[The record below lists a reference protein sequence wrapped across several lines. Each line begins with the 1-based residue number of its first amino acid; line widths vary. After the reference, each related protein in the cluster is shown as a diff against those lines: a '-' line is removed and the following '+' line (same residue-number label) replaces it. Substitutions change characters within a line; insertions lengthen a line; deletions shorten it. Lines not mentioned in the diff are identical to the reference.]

1 MFEVYT
7 IQLPDFVG
15 RVDGAVHREGV
26 TSSFAQGMLATVLAT
41 PCSGPFLGA
50 TLSYAILQPPPVT
63 FAIFASIG
71 LGMAAPYVAL
81 AWNPGWLTIL
91 PQPGAWMNALKEGMA
106 FLMLGTAVW
115 LLWQR
120 RSDGDLVVWTV
131 AFCLFVGVAAWL
143 YGRLSGP
150 SASTTKRFAA
160 PAVATLLVAFGAY
173 FCFGLMHTPSVA
185 ARMSEYG
192 TANTSPVQWQP
203 FQRSKLD
210 AYLAL
215 GDTVIVN
222 WTADWCL
229 TCKVVEQVV
238 LQTDEVQTA
247 IETSKAV
254 MLQADLTKDNPE
266 AYALMD
272 ELGHAAHSIP
282 FLVVFPAGKPEDP
295 QILRD
300 LFTKDDFLSIVNQL

>member
-1 MFEVYT
+1 
-7 IQLPDFVG
+7 
-15 RVDGAVHREGV
+15 
-26 TSSFAQGMLATVLAT
+26 
-41 PCSGPFLGA
+41 
-50 TLSYAILQPPPVT
+50 
-63 FAIFASIG
+63 
-71 LGMAAPYVAL
+71 MAAPYVARL
-81 AWNPGWLTIL
+81 ESR
-91 PQPGAWMNALKEGMA
+91 M
-106 FLMLGTAVW
+106 V
-115 LLWQR
+115 
-120 RSDGDLVVWTV
+120 DDL
-131 AFCLFVGVAAWL
+131 
-143 YGRLSGP
+143 
-150 SASTTKRFAA
+150 
-160 PAVATLLVAFGAY
+160 
-173 FCFGLMHTPSVA
+173 CFGLMHTPSVA
-185 ARMSEYG
+185 AHMSENG

-238 LQTDEVQTA
+238 LKTDEVQSA

-254 MLQADLTKDNPE
+254 MLQANLTKVNPE

-272 ELGHAAHSIP
+272 ESGHAAHSIP